1 MSMSSTGMKDDIVA
15 ELPDPMVDGLTKA
28 EALAAAGGDECI
40 QAVAEAV
47 VDEIRDATVDTDF
60 DTSGDCGNFTAQ
72 PGSVPA
78 PGGYAGTI
86 EAADRGGPNAI
97 SGMSASEL
105 TAAIRNKI
113 LVAVDG
119 ADFAS
124 DHAENARKSTAALA
138 EAIVEE
144 VHTNGRVSLASTVVT
159 GAVAAVA
166 PGATQTPT
174 GSIMATCQVS
184 NLSATSLRD
193 RIINKITDKVGAAD
207 VDFDKASARTNILAI
222 ATGVVNHVHANAE
235 VSVSTNFD
243 GVSCP
248 PNPGVSLTTVSS
260 SGNVSVEDAPIS

>member
-1 MSMSSTGMKDDIVA
+1 MPLDATQMKKDIVEVLPGTPDLSSA
-15 ELPDPMVDGLTKA
+15 SGEL
-28 EALAAAGGDECI
+28 CI

-47 VDEIRDATVDTDF
+47 VDEIKDATVDTDF

-105 TAAIRNKI
+105 TAAIREKI
-113 LVAVDG
+113 LVAVYG

-124 DHAENARKSTAALA
+124 DDAENARKSTAALA

-166 PGATQTPT
+166 PGSTQTPT

-193 RIINKITDKVGAAD
+193 RIINKIEAKVGAAD

-222 ATGVVNHVHANAE
+222 ATGVVNHVHANAA
-235 VSVSTNFD
+235 VSVSTNFE

-260 SGNVSVEDAPIS
+260 SGNVSVEDAPIT